1 MMYLAYYIVYKY
13 LRRVKSSL
21 MAIKLLN
28 RLKSM
33 VLSIDQERH
42 KPYIL
47 PFSIEIMQH
56 TDNCQKLSNS
66 CLSILETRH
75 VRPEGS

>member
-42 KPYIL
+42 KPYTSL
-47 PFSIEIMQH
+47 LDRNNA
-56 TDNCQKLSNS
+56 TY
-66 CLSILETRH
+66 
-75 VRPEGS
+75 